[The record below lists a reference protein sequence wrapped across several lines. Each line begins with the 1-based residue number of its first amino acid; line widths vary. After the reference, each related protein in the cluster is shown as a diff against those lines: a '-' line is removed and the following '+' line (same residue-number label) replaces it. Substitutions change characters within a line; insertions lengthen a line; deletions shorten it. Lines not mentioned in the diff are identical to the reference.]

1 MTPPQ
6 PRRARVEKIVRRKPS
21 IFGVNSTTIVKMNS
35 AVMRGASNRGQSGNS
50 WKLRLKYSGRISV
63 ACSVSAS
70 RRAAA
75 ASTAAKTCNP

>member
-1 MTPPQ
+1 MERRM
-6 PRRARVEKIVRRKPS
+6 PR

-63 ACSVSAS
+63 ACNVSAKPTS
-70 RRAAA
+70 
-75 ASTAAKTCNP
+75 SSISHSGEDM